1 MVAYFQEIITQCF
14 AKEKWLQKILSNHPD
29 NAVVLADT
37 QNIFHL
43 SKDFEEVAQKK
54 ANNDDDPQMRSR
66 QFDRLYANYC
76 EAAIVRHVV
85 RAASMAGIPAE
96 AIGIIAPYV
105 AQVELL
111 RKCVDAWQIEV
122 NTVDQFQG
130 RDKPIIIYSC
140 AKCDNPDSER
150 AKSAAANSRDNEILE
165 DQRRLTVAV
174 TRAKH
179 KLIIVGD
186 VASLQVYTPFRQL
199 FASISSVS
207 KTKLTDGQRGFS
219 WSAIMNEMQTNA
231 K

>member
-14 AKEKWLQKILSNHPD
+14 AKEKWLQKMLSNHSD

-43 SKDFEEVAQKK
+43 SKDFEAQEKS
-54 ANNDDDPQMRSR
+54 DDDPQMRSR

-111 RKCVDAWQIEV
+111 RKCVAAWQIEV

-150 AKSAAANSRDNEILE
+150 AKSAAASSSRDNEILE